1 MHDAPK
7 NRLQLLKEGQQ
18 LPFIKR
24 LCLPMEGLGVDEVAR
39 WLVDSVH
46 LPQYEQAFRDDE
58 VDGDVLLDLVA
69 NQLLGHLVG
78 SPVHQSR
85 IRAAAANFARR
96 AIAEPGA
103 AEEEAAEA
111 GAAPEP
117 AEAKTGTWEGS
128 ALASPVRPMRGSV
141 AELLDLI
148 GILPCPVREQLLH
161 EVMYGGTGASEPPR
175 CAVPAPHA
183 PSAAPAPSASPVCRP
198 GARHACAAIPAAWGH
213 RA

>member
-1 MHDAPK
+1 M
-7 NRLQLLKEGQQ
+7 
-18 LPFIKR
+18 
-24 LCLPMEGLGVDEVAR
+24 DEVVR

-183 PSAAPAPSASPVCRP
+183 HPPPRPRQARRRCAGPAHAMHARLFLLPGDTVLDLTPVRETLGCARALPARSPARP
-198 GARHACAAIPAAWGH
+198 RV
-213 RA
+213 RV